1 MATKVKK
8 VTKAE
13 LEKIQQAVGT
23 VNRLTSQLGQMEI
36 AKAATMGQ
44 VQEAQQ
50 VVQAEQKALEEKYGS
65 VTISLETGEIT
76 ETKED

>member
-13 LEKIQQAVGT
+13 LEKVQQAVGT

-50 VVQAEQKALEEKYGS
+50 VVRQNKKLLKKS
-65 VTISLETGEIT
+65 MDL
-76 ETKED
+76 

>member
-23 VNRLTSQLGQMEI
+23 VNRLTNQLGQM
-36 AKAATMGQ
+36 
-44 VQEAQQ
+44 QEAQKL
-50 VVQAEQKALEEKYGS
+50 VQEEQKSLEEKYGS

-76 ETKED
+76 ETTEG

>member
-8 VTKAE
+8 VTKEE
-13 LEKIQQAVGT
+13 LKKIQQAVGA
-23 VNRLTSQLGQMEI
+23 VNRLTNQLGQMEI

-76 ETKED
+76 ETVED

>member
-23 VNRLTSQLGQMEI
+23 VNRLTNQLGQMEI
-36 AKAATMGQ
+36 AKSATIGQ
-44 VQEAQQ
+44 IQDAQKLVQE
-50 VVQAEQKALEEKYGS
+50 EQKSLEEKYGS

>member
-13 LEKIQQAVGT
+13 LEKIQQAVGA
-23 VNRLTSQLGQMEI
+23 VNRLTNQLGQMEI

-50 VVQAEQKALEEKYGS
+50 VVQAEQKSLEEKYGS